1 MSLLGE
7 QLEKAIEPLNR
18 RTTIMRSQEC
28 EESILVLLNNSP
40 MQFKRVLSLME
51 TDNNIIKQSEHYED
65 TIFEE
70 SDEDSSS
77 K

>member
-1 MSLLGE
+1 MKRMSLLGE

-40 MQFKRVLSLME
+40 M
-51 TDNNIIKQSEHYED
+51 
-65 TIFEE
+65 
-70 SDEDSSS
+70 
-77 K
+77 

>member
-51 TDNNIIKQSEHYED
+51 TDHNIKQSEHYED

>member
-1 MSLLGE
+1 
-7 QLEKAIEPLNR
+7 
-18 RTTIMRSQEC
+18 
-28 EESILVLLNNSP
+28 
-40 MQFKRVLSLME
+40 ME